1 MIKSIYEE
9 CLLYV
14 KLKPVKNTARFIYCI
29 LSSFSVFFDKKKNQ
43 LKFSPTGFQKAF
55 SICYFAAKV
64 TLKSFII
71 LDFLRDTALRVKTPL
86 LRALSSSF

>member
-14 KLKPVKNTARFIYCI
+14 KVKPVKNTHVLFIV
-29 LSSFSVFFDKKKNQ
+29 FSPHFQFFLTKKNQ

-55 SICYFAAKV
+55 SICYFASKV